1 MGYAPL
7 QKIIPFIL
15 TRKYGFEGA
24 LPLFRKIFPFPLIRG
39 RG

>member
-24 LPLFRKIFPFPLIRG
+24 LPLQNHTSPSPLKEKI
-39 RG
+39 